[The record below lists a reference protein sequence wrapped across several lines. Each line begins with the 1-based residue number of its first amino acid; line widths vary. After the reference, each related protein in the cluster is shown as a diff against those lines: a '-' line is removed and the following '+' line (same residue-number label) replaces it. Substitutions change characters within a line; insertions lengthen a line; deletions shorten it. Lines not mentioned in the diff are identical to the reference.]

1 MGTMCSVVTE
11 KGFVTFD
18 LDVGDNGRPVYIV
31 SCWNGK
37 KWSYSRYNNFKPA
50 RNTFKLV
57 SKMI

>member
-18 LDVGDNGRPVYIV
+18 IDVGSDGRPIYIV
-31 SCWNGK
+31 SCWDGV
-37 KWSYSRYNNFKPA
+37 KWQYSRYRKFKPA

-57 SKMI
+57 SRMI